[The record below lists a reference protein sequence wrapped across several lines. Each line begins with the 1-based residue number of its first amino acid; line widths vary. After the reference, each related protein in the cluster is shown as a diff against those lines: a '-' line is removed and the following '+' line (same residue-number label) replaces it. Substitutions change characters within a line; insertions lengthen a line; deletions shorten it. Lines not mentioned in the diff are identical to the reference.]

1 MASVIESLGEAI
13 ALMRKSGVALQRFVE
28 ILTGSLFAA
37 PVYQTYGE
45 LIVSEH
51 YQSAGFKMPL
61 RLVDIRAVLAAA
73 EGKNLPMPVA
83 SLVRDHLIS
92 GIARGKAD
100 LDWSAPA
107 RVAAENAGL

>member
-1 MASVIESLGEAI
+1 LGEAI

-61 RLVDIRAVLAAA
+61 GLIDMRAVLAAA

-92 GIARGKAD
+92 AIARGKAD
-100 LDWSAPA
+100 LNWSALA